1 MKKRVVQYVT
11 EPSGDISPF
20 QRRLYKEHASN
31 LVDVRKS
38 LEFDI
43 RHGVTKEEV
52 MAFLAQLKNDP
63 AIRKKERQIDVKARY
78 FGKTLCRFGSCCSG
92 YII

>member
-1 MKKRVVQYVT
+1 
-11 EPSGDISPF
+11 
-20 QRRLYKEHASN
+20 LYREHAGN

-52 MAFLAQLKNDP
+52 IAFFAQLKNDP
-63 AIRKKERQIDVKARY
+63 AIKMKDKPMERLDILEKY
-78 FGKTLCRFGSCCSG
+78 FTASVIALSP
-92 YII
+92 

>member
-1 MKKRVVQYVT
+1 LANSYPLKEWHRENMKKRLMQYIA
-11 EPSGDISPF
+11 EPSDDTSPF
-20 QRRLYKEHASN
+20 QKRLYKEHAGN

-52 MAFLAQLKNDP
+52 ITFFTQLKSDRHL
-63 AIRKKERQIDVKARY
+63 IVLTFED
-78 FGKTLCRFGSCCSG
+78 L
-92 YII
+92 